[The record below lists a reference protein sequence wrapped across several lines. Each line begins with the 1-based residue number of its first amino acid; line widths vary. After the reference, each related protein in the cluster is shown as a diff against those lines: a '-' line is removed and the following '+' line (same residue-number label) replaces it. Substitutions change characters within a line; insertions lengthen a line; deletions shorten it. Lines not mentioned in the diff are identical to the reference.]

1 VGQNQCRIEVN
12 NLQSFAVRVSFP
24 LSDPVEYMGDIDVYE
39 VDKLYVQKRAEEVS
53 VVLVLRD
60 TERWKLAHVRAATD
74 GSGRGPTGQSS
85 AVSLRNLFLED
96 PDLNVKFNRFRSL
109 TFRVGR
115 VSVSTKTTT
124 LELFLRHPGLND
136 FVAEFLEVLEAQVSD
151 HDLMYPILLDK
162 CKRSIILNE
171 SLQYT
176 LVMEVVTVE
185 KRLMY
190 SNA

>member
-1 VGQNQCRIEVN
+1 
-12 NLQSFAVRVSFP
+12 
-24 LSDPVEYMGDIDVYE
+24 MGDIDVYE
-39 VDKLYVQKRAEEVS
+39 VDKLYVHKSVQEVS
-53 VVLVLRD
+53 VILVLRA
-60 TERWKLAHVRAATD
+60 TERWKLAHVRAAD

-96 PDLNVKFNRFRSL
+96 PDLNVIFNRFRSL
-109 TFRVGR
+109 VLRVGR
-115 VSVSTKTTT
+115 VSVSTEAT
-124 LELFLRHPGLND
+124 LELPLRHPGLID
-136 FVAEFLEVLEAQVSD
+136 LLAELLEVLEAQVVGNV
-151 HDLMYPILLDK
+151 LIYPISLDK
-162 CKRSIILNE
+162 RQRSVVLNE